1 MRDDLDKDR
10 NGPSFT
16 ISGRRAHGLSAMT
29 EEDVARKAAAEPAAA
44 AKLLEQWR
52 RRRDGINLPDLTQ
65 HPRRS

>member
-1 MRDDLDKDR
+1 
-10 NGPSFT
+10 
-16 ISGRRAHGLSAMT
+16 MT